1 MIISFC
7 KLLISS
13 FVKLL
18 LSESF
23 VVDRGRATLG
33 LDREL
38 ATAQPFKAR
47 PAAAGLPA
55 GHKKDGII
63 TSLFS
68 FDEVATI
75 YSFSFDFYYFSFNAT
90 L

>member
-1 MIISFC
+1 MVHQKPAINQPAHFGQPVSQQAQ
-7 KLLISS
+7 
-13 FVKLL
+13 
-18 LSESF
+18 LS
-23 VVDRGRATLG
+23 
-33 LDREL
+33 L
-38 ATAQPFKAR
+38 AW
-47 PAAAGLPA
+47 A